1 MSVTEKKIEPEIGAV
16 PSKVYSET
24 VGTIEKLQDS
34 DDAANQEFYGNSISD
49 SYRFKSELVNKCM
62 QEIGFGRYQYELFV
76 VTGFGWIT
84 DNFWSQGIGTIQ
96 PAVRLEF
103 NDVTRVAFSSI
114 AYYAGLICGASFWGI
129 SADFIGRKPAFNV
142 TLLIGGIFGLAV
154 GGVNNFIGF
163 CVLWAI
169 IGTAAGGNVPVDSM
183 IFLEFVPGSHQ
194 YLLTALSAWWNLGQ
208 VIVSLI
214 GWVFIANFTCPTGS
228 TPETCRREDN
238 MGWRYV
244 MFTLG
249 ALTLAFAFVRMFV
262 FKMPESPRYLLSK
275 NRDAEAVE
283 AVNYVARRNGK
294 PEPLTLA
301 MFRQIDLDLGI
312 IVNPEE
318 TGRQGLTRT
327 QILKENL
334 ADFKSTNFKN
344 LFATRK
350 LAQHTTI
357 IWLIWL
363 TIGIAYPLYFNFLP
377 TYLAQKFT
385 DNSSFDDT
393 YRNYCIASTVGVVGP
408 VAAAFAVRTKLGRR
422 YMMGISAIITG
433 VFLFSYTAART
444 PAANLAFTCISGL
457 WGNFEYAIMY
467 AFTPESY
474 SAPQRGLGTGFAATL
489 LRFGGLCAS
498 LIGTYSDF
506 TVVPIYVSAGMWM
519 AVGLISFGLPFET
532 QQHAAI

>member
-1 MSVTEKKIEPEIGAV
+1 MSVEKKVDEEIGTAPMRV
-16 PSKVYSET
+16 ESGIT
-24 VGTIEKLQDS
+24 GTMEKLRDS
-34 DDAANQEFYGNSISD
+34 DDEANREFYGNSITD
-49 SYRFKSELVNKCM
+49 SYRLKSELVSKCM
-62 QEIGFGRYQYELFV
+62 EEIGMGRYQYELFV

-96 PAVRLEF
+96 PAVRLELP
-103 NDVTRVAFSSI
+103 NVNRVAYSSI
-114 AYYAGLICGASFWGI
+114 AYYVGMIWGASFWSI
-129 SADFIGRKPAFNV
+129 SADFIGRKPAFNL

-154 GGVNNFIGF
+154 GGVSNFIGF
-163 CVLWAI
+163 CVMWAI

-194 YLLTALSAWWNLGQ
+194 YLLTALSAWWNFGQ
-208 VIVSLI
+208 VIVSLV
-214 GWVFIANFTCPTGS
+214 GWVFIANYTCPTGS

-249 ALTLAFAFVRMFV
+249 SLALSFAFIRMFI

-294 PEPLTLA
+294 PEPLRLE
-301 MFRQIDLDLGI
+301 MLQEIDMNLGV
-312 IVNPEE
+312 IVSPEE
-318 TGRQGLTRT
+318 SGRQGLSKK

-334 ADFKSTNFKN
+334 SDFKSTNFKN

-357 IWLIWL
+357 IWIIWL

-385 DNSSFDDT
+385 DNASFDQT
-393 YRNYCIASTVGVVGP
+393 YRNYCIASAVGVVGP
-408 VAAAFAVRTKLGRR
+408 LAAAFAVQTRLGRR

-433 VFLFSYTAART
+433 VFLFSYTAARSPT
-444 PAANLAFTCISGL
+444 ADLAFTCISGL

-474 SAPQRGLGTGFAATL
+474 SAPHRGLGTGMAATL

-519 AVGLISFGLPFET
+519 GVGVIAFGLPFET